1 MDVETEKVPNTLAAG
16 IKATGG
22 EGEGEGATFSGPPA
36 AASVPPASGEHEG
49 GEVREG
55 SGILPSLG
63 WQGATAPPD
72 RGGGAG
78 AGHGEPEPK
87 ADDDSTPTPDQDIQ
101 SYRARLESEGHW
113 TVAAK
118 HYRSVLNRI
127 ANSVGAV
134 PIALGEMGVEHI
146 AEGAESLS
154 RYRDQL
160 EEINSALTID
170 RTGMAAWAASHEHH
184 EEHHRREEELEA
196 EIERL
201 EAERD
206 KLRAERD
213 AVIRLCIHTQQDTG
227 QRWSFVGNF
236 GPVPYVSMVSSWN
249 DKDAIAAV
257 RSAAGLAPG
266 PDPKAEGV
274 ESSG

>member
-1 MDVETEKVPNTLAAG
+1 MDVEKVPNTLAAG

-22 EGEGEGATFSGPPA
+22 EERGSPGDPGGARDGTLSGPPA
-36 AASVPPASGEHEG
+36 AASMPPASGEHEG

-63 WQGATAPPD
+63 WQGAAPPPSTE
-72 RGGGAG
+72 GGAG
-78 AGHGEPEPK
+78 G
-87 ADDDSTPTPDQDIQ
+87 TTTPDQDIQ
-101 SYRARLESEGHW
+101 SYRARLESEGHRL
-113 TVAAK
+113 VAAK
-118 HYRSVLNRI
+118 HYRSVLNRV

-184 EEHHRREEELEA
+184 EEHHQREKELEA

-206 KLRAERD
+206 TLRAERD
-213 AVIRLCIHTQQDTG
+213 ALLNLIVQPWARDGDGAQLWKVNLAWWETATSREEG
-227 QRWSFVGNF
+227 VA
-236 GPVPYVSMVSSWN
+236 MV
-249 DKDAIAAV
+249 
-257 RSAAGLAPG
+257 RRAAGLEA
-266 PDPKAEGV
+266 K
-274 ESSG
+274 S